1 MQQGRYSDFRFERKF
16 VSGSMD
22 KRELEHL
29 LRMHPAF
36 FSEIY
41 WERQINNIYFDTPAL
56 TYYFD
61 NVAGKSE
68 RRKVRIRWYG
78 NGNGQ
83 VLKPVLEFK
92 IKSGQLGRKASFDLV
107 PFNINDHLGFDYFQR
122 LFEKSELPQDII
134 EELKGLRPSLLNN
147 YCRKYYRSA
156 DKRFRFTIDFNLR
169 YFAYS
174 PSVFSIGLG
183 KRELKNTILELKYDE
198 EHDSEAMNITQSI
211 PFRLNK
217 SSKYVN
223 GIDVFRNNLA
233 V

>member
-1 MQQGRYSDFRFERKF
+1 MQEGRYSDFRFERKF
-16 VSGSMD
+16 VSGTMD
-22 KRELEHL
+22 NRELEHL

-36 FSEIY
+36 FKEIY
-41 WERQINNIYFDTPAL
+41 WERRVNNIYFDTPAL

-61 NVAGKSE
+61 NVVGKSE

-78 NGNGQ
+78 NGDGL
-83 VLKPVLEFK
+83 VEKPVLEFK
-92 IKSGQLGRKASFDLV
+92 IKSGQLGRKASFILA
-107 PFNINDHLGFDYFQR
+107 PFDIRAEQGFDFFR
-122 LFEKSELPQDII
+122 NLFNKSDLPKEIL
-134 EELKGLRPSLLNN
+134 EELKGLRPSLVNN
-147 YCRKYYRSA
+147 YSRRYYRSA
-156 DKRFRFTIDFNLR
+156 DGNFRFTIDFDLR

-174 PSVFSIGLG
+174 PTVFSFGLG
-183 KRELKNTILELKYDE
+183 KRELENTILELKYDE
-198 EHDSEAMNITQSI
+198 EHDDEAMNITQSI